1 MPGFWASTWWPAAFW
16 PLDWWP
22 EYGLVADVWGVAAA
36 FSLRAPQAALSL
48 RRPRATFQL
57 H

>member
-1 MPGFWASTWWPAAFW
+1 MPGFWASTWWPASFW